1 MKASLSPC
9 QVSQP
14 FLPINI
20 LSNMDSALNVH
31 EAKNMVDVEQIED
44 DKMGR
49 RDPFTPEEE
58 RRLIRKLDFW

>member
-1 MKASLSPC
+1 
-9 QVSQP
+9 
-14 FLPINI
+14 
-20 LSNMDSALNVH
+20 MDSALNVH